1 MLGGDSKSVSHHERH
16 SEKGGRVNALA
27 ERLAG
32 NVGEAQKQEGLMGD
46 LVRIA
51 FIARTPDLRAS
62 EMLMGA
68 TDSEG
73 GSFSGRLT
81 ASGVDC
87 CEC

>member
-1 MLGGDSKSVSHHERH
+1 M
-16 SEKGGRVNALA
+16 NALA

-32 NVGEAQKQEGLMGD
+32 NVGETQEQEGIMGD

-51 FIARTPDLRAS
+51 FIARTPDLRAP

-73 GSFSGRLT
+73 RSFSGRL
-81 ASGVDC
+81 AAGGVDC

>member
-1 MLGGDSKSVSHHERH
+1 MK
-16 SEKGGRVNALA
+16 ALA

-32 NVGEAQKQEGLMGD
+32 NVGEIRKQEGLMGD

-51 FIARTPDLRAS
+51 FIARAPG
-62 EMLMGA
+62 MLMGA

-73 GSFSGRLT
+73 GSFSGRL
-81 ASGVDC
+81 AAGEVDC